1 MRYSNIIQGEFISR
15 PNRFIAKV
23 LIDGKEETVHVK
35 NTGRCR
41 ELLVPGARV
50 YLEKSD
56 NPARKTAYDLVA
68 VKKGSRMINMD
79 SQIPNAAAEE
89 WIRSGAFKDEIVCL
103 KREVVYGDSRFDIY
117 LEYMENG
124 KVRKAFMEVKG
135 VTLEDSGVVRFPD
148 APTKRGIKH
157 LNELAAAAKDGYEA
171 YILFVIQM
179 KDVLYFEADR
189 QIHSDFADALKKA
202 AEAGVHVLAYDC
214 DVTADSMV
222 IRDPVKVLL

>member
-1 MRYSNIIQGEFISR
+1 MRYSNIIRGEFISR

-89 WIRSGAFKDEIVCL
+89 WIRSGAFKDEIVYL
-103 KREVVYGDSRFDIY
+103 KREVVYGDSRFDLY
-117 LEYMENG
+117 LEYMEDG
-124 KVRKAFMEVKG
+124 IVRKAFMEVKG
-135 VTLEDSGVVRFPD
+135 VTLEDNGVVRFPD

-157 LNELAAAAKDGYEA
+157 LNELAAAAKNGYEA

-189 QIHSDFADALKKA
+189 QIHSDFADALKTA

-214 DVTADSMV
+214 DVTADNMV